1 MAKKAGKKAVQF
13 KKATRRRPVAESD
26 RLLVQQLRAAIEAD
40 GRPWG
45 IIADECGISRSVLQ
59 RFMAGENDL
68 TLSNASLVAEGIGLQ
83 LKP

>member
-1 MAKKAGKKAVQF
+1 MAKKAGKKVTF

-45 IIADECGISRSVLQ
+45 IIADECGLNRPVLQ

-68 TLSNASLVAEGIGLQ
+68 TLSKASLLAEGLGLQ
-83 LKP
+83 LLRR